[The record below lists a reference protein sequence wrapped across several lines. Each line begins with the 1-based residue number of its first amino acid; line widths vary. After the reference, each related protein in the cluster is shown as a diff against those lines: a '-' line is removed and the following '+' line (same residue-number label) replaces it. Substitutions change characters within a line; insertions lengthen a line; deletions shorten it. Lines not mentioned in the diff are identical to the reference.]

1 MVDALRGRK
10 VVSVFGSSAV
20 GPGSVE
26 YERARRVGRSLA
38 EAGLT
43 VATGGFDGVMAA
55 VCRGAREAGGH
66 TVGLTLPA
74 WGLQANPWVCE
85 ERPQETFVDRLVAMT
100 TDADGYV
107 ALDGGIGT
115 LTEFALAWSL
125 LQTRTVL
132 PRPLVAMGERW
143 RRLLV
148 VFGAELIV
156 APEHLELISVVERPE
171 DVVDALWRGWGG
183 R

>member
-1 MVDALRGRK
+1 MVDALAGRRA
-10 VVSVFGSSAV
+10 VSVFGSSAV
-20 GPGSVE
+20 VPGSPE
-26 YERARRVGRSLA
+26 YECARRVGRLLA
-38 EAGLT
+38 EAGLI
-43 VATGGFDGVMAA
+43 VVTGGFGGAMAA
-55 VCRGAREAGGH
+55 ACQGAHEAGGH
-66 TVGLTLPA
+66 TVGVTLPA
-74 WGLQANPWVCE
+74 WGLTANAWVCE

-115 LTEFALAWSL
+115 LTEFALAWTL

-143 RRLLV
+143 QRLLAA
-148 VFGAELIV
+148 FAAHLIV
-156 APEHLELISVVERPE
+156 PQEHLELVT
-171 DVVDALWRGWGG
+171 VVDTPENVVHALQRGWS